1 MVNGIWDLSVM
12 GTPMGKVDFMLKLTS
27 TDDVLTGTL
36 TGSGGKSTEIKNA
49 TLLDEN
55 KVRFSAV
62 VNTPNGSTGITVNLT
77 FTDDQAIGQVSA
89 GMHGPFDA
97 RGTKRG

>member
-12 GTPMGKVDFMLKLTS
+12 GTPMGKVDMMLKLVLA
-27 TDDVLTGTL
+27 DDVLTGTI
-36 TGSGGKSTEIKNA
+36 TGPGGKSTEIKNA
-49 TLLDEN
+49 TMMAEN

-62 VNTPNGSTGITVNLT
+62 VNTPNGPTGITVNLT
-77 FTDDQAIGQVSA
+77 ISDDQAVGQVSA
-89 GMHGPFDA
+89 GMAGPFDV